1 MIGTGPWVRRRR
13 LSATQRHFWVCV
25 GCWVTRSQMSPY
37 TSESWLE
44 AIIPCLRLPSKYLI
58 PFRFPVLI
66 FRHNRNL
73 LYNGKNNMQAWGLI
87 VLLVSK
93 AAGHTPSIPDM
104 EQDKSAGVLH
114 SQRALAEV
122 TEMIRISHMVHQG
135 LVNLQP
141 ITQAGNDKA
150 SHSDMTFGNKIAL
163 LSGDYLLGNSC
174 AELAGLR

>member
-1 MIGTGPWVRRRR
+1 MFWDFKNIAINLRMLKYILIRCFSFC
-13 LSATQRHFWVCV
+13 LSSPFFSADRH
-25 GCWVTRSQMSPY
+25 
-37 TSESWLE
+37 
-44 AIIPCLRLPSKYLI
+44 
-58 PFRFPVLI
+58 
-66 FRHNRNL
+66 L

-93 AAGHTPSIPDM
+93 TAGHSPDIPDM

-122 TEMIRISHMVHQG
+122 TEMIRISHLVHQG

-141 ITQAGNDKA
+141 LTQAGHDL
-150 SHSDMTFGNKIAL
+150 SLHSDMTFGNKIAL